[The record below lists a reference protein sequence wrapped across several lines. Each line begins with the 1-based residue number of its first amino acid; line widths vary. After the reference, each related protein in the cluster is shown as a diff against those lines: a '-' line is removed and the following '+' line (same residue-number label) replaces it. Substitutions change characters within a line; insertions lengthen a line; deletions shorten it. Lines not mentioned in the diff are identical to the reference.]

1 MEFINY
7 TPKKRRPGLLNMD
20 PRVRADLN
28 KKAISAA
35 VSYFK
40 ESGTTLFDNETQDKI
55 YSLISLLLEE
65 KKIKERKQFEYRD
78 WRILLL
84 PEYSV
89 DYDFTTMTRIE
100 DKYKS
105 IQIHFTPLVKNKGE
119 DPTYKQVCLSYSYK
133 RKTMYMYCK
142 YRRALNKSKSNLRSF
157 KRCLC
162 GMLQYIFKTK
172 TPEDLYRFLGEF
184 EEILLESI

>member
-7 TPKKRRPGLLNMD
+7 TPKKRRPGLLKMD
-20 PRVRADLN
+20 PKIRADLN

-40 ESGTTLFDNETQDKI
+40 ESGTNLFDNETQDKI

-78 WRILLL
+78 WRVLIL
-84 PEYSV
+84 PEYHNS
-89 DYDFTTMTRIE
+89 YNMTTKTWE
-100 DKYKS
+100 NSYKA
-105 IQIHFTPLVKNKGE
+105 IQIHFTPLIKCS
-119 DPTYKQVCLSYSYK
+119 DSDSTFKQVCLSYCYR
-133 RKTMYMYCK
+133 RKSMYMYCK
-142 YRRALNKSKSNLRSF
+142 YRRATSKHKRNLRSF

-162 GMLQYIFKTK
+162 GMLQYMFKAK
-172 TPEDLYRFLGEF
+172 TPEDIYSFLGEF
-184 EEILLESI
+184 EEILIECI